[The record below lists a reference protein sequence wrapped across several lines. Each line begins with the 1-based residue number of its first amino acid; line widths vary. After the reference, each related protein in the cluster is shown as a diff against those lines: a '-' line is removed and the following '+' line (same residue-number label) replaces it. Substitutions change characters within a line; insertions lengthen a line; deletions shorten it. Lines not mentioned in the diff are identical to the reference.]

1 MKSAHVSPV
10 SQRNPDDFLTNER
23 SNSFV
28 GTEEYIAPEI
38 IRGDVHEFA
47 IDRWALGVL
56 CYEMLYGTTPFKGKN
71 RIETF
76 QKILLS
82 QSEFFGK
89 PNPLTDLIR
98 KLLEKGPH
106 APPRVS
112 KRRLRD

>member
-56 CYEMLYGTTPFKGKN
+56 CYEMLYGTTPFKVSLMLHRGF
-71 RIETF
+71 RSVAIASSDA
-76 QKILLS
+76 IVSVVRCSLS
-82 QSEFFGK
+82 GVV
-89 PNPLTDLIR
+89 LTVV
-98 KLLEKGPH
+98 G
-106 APPRVS
+106 A
-112 KRRLRD
+112 LRHRW